1 MADVIETTAEVI
13 EAPAALTEA
22 DRWLAEQREKVAAR
36 RDSFHAFDVDTPEKY
51 RDAKAQRKALRSLI
65 AEVDGD
71 KRRMT
76 AQLRDTL
83 SRFNSEVGGILAD
96 LIEEDVQYKGEIER
110 WERQVVAERW
120 ARVDARYRDE
130 YPDMAAQVPLGR
142 LRERYG
148 ADWKGDNYG
157 SKEAKVW
164 QGVESAVADVAA
176 GLETIGAQT
185 HVNGTPLTDE
195 DRTDLVAEY
204 LRTLDMAG
212 ALRTTQERVAQR
224 EALRRAEEERRA
236 WEAEQAAAQA
246 QMELDARAQ
255 EPSGPTPDAAEPGP
269 GDPSEPVAANEVTCE
284 SLDATAPA
292 AAPETPPQGRETVYV
307 FEVEVPESIK
317 PQFVIEMKRL
327 GTHGRLLRK
336 E

>member
-1 MADVIETTAEVI
+1 MADKVIDVEPEVI

-36 RDSFHAFDVDTPEKY
+36 RDTFHAFDVTTPEQY
-51 RDAKAQRKALRSLI
+51 RDAKAQRKALRALI
-65 AEVDGD
+65 NEVDGD

-110 WERQVVAERW
+110 WERQVVSERW
-120 ARVDARYRDE
+120 GRIEGRYRDE
-130 YPDMAAQVPLGR
+130 YPDMAAQVPLER
-142 LRERYG
+142 LKGRYG

-157 SKEAKVW
+157 TKEAKLW
-164 QGVESAVADVAA
+164 QGVEAAVADVAA

-185 HVNGTPLTDE
+185 HVNGTPLTEE

-246 QMELDARAQ
+246 QMDLDES
-255 EPSGPTPDAAEPGP
+255 EPREGGGLEPGP
-269 GDPSEPVAANEVTCE
+269 AAV
-284 SLDATAPA
+284 APA
-292 AAPETPPQGRETVYV
+292 PADGCEAAPEAAPQARETVYV
-307 FEVEVPESIK
+307 FEVEVPESLR
-317 PQFVIEMKRL
+317 PQFVIVMKRL

>member
-1 MADVIETTAEVI
+1 MADEKVIDVEPEVI
-13 EAPAALTEA
+13 EAPALLTEA

-36 RDSFHAFDVDTPEKY
+36 RDTFHAFDVTTPEQY
-51 RDAKAQRKALRSLI
+51 RDAKAQRKALRALI
-65 AEVDGD
+65 SEVDGD

-110 WERQVVAERW
+110 WERQVVSERW
-120 ARVDARYRDE
+120 GRIEGRYRDE
-130 YPDMAAQVPLGR
+130 YPDMAAQVPLER
-142 LRERYG
+142 LKGRYG

-157 SKEAKVW
+157 TKEAKVW
-164 QGVESAVADVAA
+164 AGVEAAVADVAA

-212 ALRTTQERVAQR
+212 ALRTTQKRVAQR

-246 QMELDARAQ
+246 QMDLDES
-255 EPSGPTPDAAEPGP
+255 EPREGGGLEPGP
-269 GDPSEPVAANEVTCE
+269 AAV
-284 SLDATAPA
+284 APA
-292 AAPETPPQGRETVYV
+292 PADGCEAAPEAAPQARETVYV
-307 FEVEVPESIK
+307 FEVEVPESLR
-317 PQFVIEMKRL
+317 PQFVIVMKRL

>member
-1 MADVIETTAEVI
+1 MTDETVIDAEAEVI
-13 EAPAALTEA
+13 EPPAELTEA
-22 DRWLAEQREKVAAR
+22 ERWLAEQRERVEAR
-36 RDSFHAFDVDTPEKY
+36 ARDFEAFDVTTPDQY

-120 ARVDARYRDE
+120 GRVDARYRDE
-130 YPDMAAQVPLGR
+130 YPDMAAQVPLER

-148 ADWKGDNYG
+148 AEWKGDNYG
-157 SKEAKVW
+157 TKEAKVW
-164 QGVESAVADVAA
+164 QGVEAAVADVAA

-185 HVNGTPLTDE
+185 HVNGTPLTEE

-204 LRTLDMAG
+204 LRTLDMAD
-212 ALRTTQERVAQR
+212 ALRTTQKRVEQR

-236 WEAEQAAAQA
+236 WEAEQAAAAA

-255 EPSGPTPDAAEPGP
+255 EPSGP
-269 GDPSEPVAANEVTCE
+269 
-284 SLDATAPA
+284 APAA
-292 AAPETPPQGRETVYV
+292 AAPETAQAPAAGQAAPETAPQPPERVLA
-307 FEVEVPESIK
+307 FRVEVPLSRKGEFIDT
-317 PQFVIEMKRL
+317 MKRL
-327 GTHGRLLRK
+327 GFHGRLLR
-336 E
+336 EG

>member
-1 MADVIETTAEVI
+1 MADKVIDVEPEVI
-13 EAPAALTEA
+13 DAPAALTEA

-36 RDSFHAFDVDTPEKY
+36 RDTFHAFDVTTPEQY
-51 RDAKAQRKALRSLI
+51 RDAKAQRKALRALI
-65 AEVDGD
+65 NEVDGD

-110 WERQVVAERW
+110 WERQVVSERW
-120 ARVDARYRDE
+120 GRVEGRYRDE
-130 YPDMAAQVPLGR
+130 YPDMAAQVPLDR
-142 LRERYG
+142 LRARYG

-157 SKEAKVW
+157 TKEAKLW
-164 QGVESAVADVAA
+164 QGVEAAVADVAA

-185 HVNGTPLTDE
+185 HVNGVALTDE

-246 QMELDARAQ
+246 RMDLDES
-255 EPSGPTPDAAEPGP
+255 EPREGGGLEPGP
-269 GDPSEPVAANEVTCE
+269 AAV
-284 SLDATAPA
+284 APA
-292 AAPETPPQGRETVYV
+292 PADGCEAAPEAAPRAAETVYV
-307 FEVEVPESIK
+307 FEVEVPESLR
-317 PQFVIEMKRL
+317 PQFVIVMKRL

>member
-1 MADVIETTAEVI
+1 MADEKVIDVEPEVI
-13 EAPAALTEA
+13 EAPALLTEA

-36 RDSFHAFDVDTPEKY
+36 RDTFHAFDVDSPEKY
-51 RDAKAQRKALRSLI
+51 RDAKAQRKALRALI
-65 AEVDGD
+65 SEVDGD

-83 SRFNSEVGGILAD
+83 SRFNSEVGGILSD

-110 WERQVVAERW
+110 WERQVVSERW
-120 ARVDARYRDE
+120 GRIEGRYRDE
-130 YPDMAAQVPLGR
+130 YPDMAAQVPLER
-142 LRERYG
+142 LKGRYG

-157 SKEAKVW
+157 TKEAKIW
-164 QGVESAVADVAA
+164 QGVEAAVADVAA

-185 HVNGTPLTDE
+185 HVNGTPLTEE

-212 ALRTTQERVAQR
+212 ALRTTQQRVEQR

-246 QMELDARAQ
+246 QTAIDEGEPWEDR
-255 EPSGPTPDAAEPGP
+255 EPS
-269 GDPSEPVAANEVTCE
+269 SWPVAPMPSPAYDLPEV
-284 SLDATAPA
+284 
-292 AAPETPPQGRETVYV
+292 APEEAPQARETVYV
-307 FEVEVPESIK
+307 FEVEVPESLR

>member
-22 DRWLAEQREKVAAR
+22 DRWLAEQREKVAAK
-36 RDSFHAFDVDTPEKY
+36 RDTFHAFDVDSPERY
-51 RDAKAQRKALRSLI
+51 RDAKAQRKALRALI
-65 AEVDGD
+65 NEVDGD

-83 SRFNSEVGGILAD
+83 SRFNSEVGGILSD

-120 ARVDARYRDE
+120 GRVDARYRDE
-130 YPDMAAQVPLGR
+130 YPDMAAQVPLER
-142 LRERYG
+142 LRARYG

-157 SKEAKVW
+157 TKEARIW

-204 LRTLDMAG
+204 LRTLDMAD
-212 ALRTTQERVAQR
+212 ALRTTQRRVEQR

-236 WEAEQAAAQA
+236 WEAEQAA
-246 QMELDARAQ
+246 R
-255 EPSGPTPDAAEPGP
+255 AAEPAP
-269 GDPSEPVAANEVTCE
+269 EEPAEAVAAPAAPEVTCAD
-284 SLDATAPA
+284 LDVMAPA
-292 AAPETPPQGRETVYV
+292 ATPETAPQGRETLYV

>member
-1 MADVIETTAEVI
+1 MTDVIETTAEVI

-36 RDSFHAFDVDTPEKY
+36 RDSFHAFDVDSPERY
-51 RDAKAQRKALRSLI
+51 RDAKAQRKALRALI
-65 AEVDGD
+65 NEVDGD
-71 KRRMT
+71 KKRMT

-83 SRFNSEVGGILAD
+83 SRFNSEVGGILSD
-96 LIEEDVQYKGEIER
+96 LIEEDVQYKSEIER

-120 ARVDARYRDE
+120 GRVDERYCDE
-130 YPDMAAQVPLGR
+130 YPDMAAQVPLER

-157 SKEAKVW
+157 TKEAAVW
-164 QGVESAVADVAA
+164 KGVESAVADVAA
-176 GLETIGAQT
+176 GLETVGAQT
-185 HVNGTPLTDE
+185 HVSGIPLTDE

-212 ALRTTQERVAQR
+212 ALRTTQQRVEQR

-236 WEAEQAAAQA
+236 WEAEQAAQCAAQSY
-246 QMELDARAQ
+246 E
-255 EPSGPTPDAAEPGP
+255 PTPEEP
-269 GDPSEPVAANEVTCE
+269 A
-284 SLDATAPA
+284 APA
-292 AAPETPPQGRETVYV
+292 SAPIAPEQVPALAEGQIAPETAPQGAETVYV
-307 FEVEVPESIK
+307 FEVEVPESIR

>member
-1 MADVIETTAEVI
+1 MADKVIDVEPEVI

-36 RDSFHAFDVDTPEKY
+36 RDTFHAFDVTTPEQY
-51 RDAKAQRKALRSLI
+51 RDAKAQRKALRALI
-65 AEVDGD
+65 SEVDGD

-110 WERQVVAERW
+110 WERQVVSERW
-120 ARVDARYRDE
+120 GRIEARYRDE
-130 YPDMAAQVPLGR
+130 YPDMAAQVPLER
-142 LRERYG
+142 LKGRYG

-157 SKEAKVW
+157 TKEAKVW
-164 QGVESAVADVAA
+164 QGVEAAVADVAA
-176 GLETIGAQT
+176 GLETVGAQT
-185 HVNGTPLTDE
+185 HVNGVQLTDE

-246 QMELDARAQ
+246 RMDLDEG
-255 EPSGPTPDAAEPGP
+255 EPLEGGGLEPGP
-269 GDPSEPVAANEVTCE
+269 AAV
-284 SLDATAPA
+284 APA
-292 AAPETPPQGRETVYV
+292 PADGCEAAPEAAPQARETVYY
-307 FEVEVPESIK
+307 FEVAVPEGIK
-317 PQFVIEMKRL
+317 PQFVDVMKRL

>member
-36 RDSFHAFDVDTPEKY
+36 RDSFHAFDVDSPERY
-51 RDAKAQRKALRSLI
+51 RDAKAQRKALRALI

-120 ARVDARYRDE
+120 ARVEERYRDE

-157 SKEAKVW
+157 TKEMKVW
-164 QGVESAVADVAA
+164 AGVESAVADVAA

-185 HVNGTPLTDE
+185 HVSGVALTEE

-212 ALRTTQERVAQR
+212 ALRTTQRRVEQR
-224 EALRRAEEERRA
+224 EALRRAEEDRRA
-236 WEAEQAAAQA
+236 WEAEQAAQPC
-246 QMELDARAQ
+246 
-255 EPSGPTPDAAEPGP
+255 EPSPEAPAEPVSAP
-269 GDPSEPVAANEVTCE
+269 VAPEPVP
-284 SLDATAPA
+284 APA
-292 AAPETPPQGRETVYV
+292 EAKSAPEEAPQRRETVYV
-307 FEVEVPESIK
+307 FEVEVPESLR